1 MAVIETQQVAVEKD
15 VVFGRGG
22 ARDLLCDIY
31 RPPAGR
37 EKRVA
42 VIQYHGGAFLSG
54 SKEGTRVA
62 QPLAALGYLGVSAQY
77 RLSQEAKWPA
87 QIQDVKACIRWT
99 RPTPMSWASIPT
111 GS

>member
-1 MAVIETQQVAVEKD
+1 MAAIEMQRVAVEKN
-15 VVFGRGG
+15 VPFGRGG

-42 VIQYHGGAFLSG
+42 VIQYHGGQFLGG

-62 QPLAALGYLGVSAQY
+62 EPLAAILDRHVANPRVYPST
-77 RLSQEAKWPA
+77 EPPA
-87 QIQDVKACIRWT
+87 R
-99 RPTPMSWASIPT
+99 
-111 GS
+111 